1 VKSII
6 KQVRDEVDPRE
17 YYSRTFPDTDF
28 SGGPE
33 IRVISPFS
41 DEKNAS
47 LSLNVE
53 NGKWYSFS
61 GGDQFGGHSI
71 VSFHAELNDVSKR
84 EAAEEIFADFVHPV
98 VSPKKVRRWRK
109 ALLKTPSVLKYLTN
123 RRVSEKVAERL
134 KLGWNGKRITMPVY
148 DEHGLCVNVKLYDPL
163 AKQHDVPKMV
173 NYKEDG
179 EPRSFGSPPML
190 YPLSVIDRADELGWV
205 VVCEGEW
212 DALALLSLG
221 IPAVTSTSGAKSWNK
236 RYNEMFQG
244 LRAIIAY
251 DNDADGE
258 YGAKKRVLKNLL
270 NVAKSVAQVHVPTKV
285 GKDVSDWMNADKK
298 MRRRKGWLKVI
309 EQAEVL
315 VENLGED
322 DEGEAKRSA
331 VPLAEASKAEW
342 YDKPITV
349 DCLVNGKDT
358 APYLIPKKFR
368 VLCSE
373 TCDACPLAEQDY
385 LEGEVDPTEVG
396 ALSLLDCTDA
406 TKRRALF
413 GIVGVPTKKANC
425 KGKLVVN
432 ETANVERVLVIP
444 TLDTSTGQ
452 YVARAAYFAGHGLIA
467 NRSYRLDGVT
477 VPHPKTQQVT
487 HLFARARS
495 IQGEMDTFEL
505 TKKLRKR
512 LKRFRPKKFNPL
524 AHLMRVADWQSRHVT
539 KIKERPDLH
548 ILVDL
553 AFHSVRG
560 FDFNGERVDRGML
573 DVLVI
578 GDTRCGKGYVT
589 ERLAK
594 HYGAGEVASGE
605 NCSFAGLVGGAQQI
619 GNRWMITWGVIP
631 LNHDRLVII
640 DEASALTEAELGHMS
655 RVRSEGVAEISKIVK
670 ERTHA
675 KTRLIWL
682 ANPRSGRPLASYNT
696 GVEAIKELVGNN
708 EDLSRFDLALTVA
721 TEEVPT
727 EVINSVL
734 DYSLEDVD
742 LYPSELCHA
751 LVMWCWS
758 RRPED
763 VRFSKRATEL
773 VIKRA
778 IELGRRY
785 SPIIPLVQGENI
797 RVKIA
802 KVAAA
807 IAARCYSSDE
817 TGELV
822 LVKAAHVSCA
832 CAIMRMMYDKPSM
845 SYDMFSKSGRA
856 VGSIESPKD
865 LLDQL
870 GGNRDRAV
878 DGLFELHQITP
889 DSLADFVGDAQT
901 AKILIGDLVKLRCLI
916 RIEKGR
922 WYLKNSAFSA
932 WLRTERRKSR

>member
-17 YYSRTFPDTDF
+17 YYARTFPDTDF

-33 IRVISPFS
+33 VRVLSPFS

-61 GGDQFGGHSI
+61 GGDEFGGHTI
-71 VSFHAELNDVSKR
+71 ISFYARLNDVSKR
-84 EAAEEIFADFVHPV
+84 EAAEEIFADFLHPV
-98 VSPKKVRRWRK
+98 ISMKKVRRWRK
-109 ALLKTPSVLKYLTN
+109 AALGTPSVLKYLRS
-123 RRVSEKVAERL
+123 RRVSEKTAERMR
-134 KLGWNGKRITMPVY
+134 LGWNGERITFPVVN
-148 DEHGLCVNVKLYDPL
+148 EHGLCVNAKLYDPL
-163 AKQHDVPKMV
+163 RKPKML
-173 NYKEDG
+173 NYKVES
-179 EPRSFGSPPML
+179 EPRSFGSPPTL
-190 YPLSVIDRADELGWV
+190 YPLSAFEAAEKLGWI

-212 DALALLSLG
+212 DALALLSLK
-221 IPAVTSTSGAKSWNK
+221 IPAVTSTAGAKSWPK
-236 RYNEMFQG
+236 QYNELFAG
-244 LRAIIAY
+244 LRVIIIY
-251 DNDADGE
+251 DNDEDGVK
-258 YGAKKRVLKNLL
+258 YARKRVLKNLL
-270 NVAKSVAQVHVPTKV
+270 NVARSVSQVHVPKKA
-285 GKDVSDWMNADKK
+285 GKDVTDWMKSDKR
-298 MRRRKGWLKVI
+298 MRRRRRWLVVI
-309 EQAEVL
+309 EKAEL
-315 VENLGED
+315 LAENLGEERD
-322 DEGEAKRSA
+322 GEVQRTQ
-331 VPLAEASKAEW
+331 VPLAEASRAEW
-342 YDKPITV
+342 FDKPIAV

-373 TCDACPLAEQDY
+373 TCDPCPLAERDY
-385 LEGEVDPTEVG
+385 LEGEIDPTNVE

-406 TKRRALF
+406 TKRRTLF
-413 GIVGVPTKKANC
+413 GMVGVPTRRANC
-425 KGKLVVN
+425 RGKLVVM

-444 TLDTSTGQ
+444 TLETSTGQ
-452 YVARAAYFAGHGLIA
+452 YVARAAYFAGHGLVA
-467 NRSYRLDGVT
+467 NRSYRLEGVT
-477 VPHPKTQQVT
+477 TPHPKTQQVT
-487 HLFARARS
+487 HLFARARP
-495 IQGEMDTFEL
+495 IKGEMDTFEL
-505 TKKLRKR
+505 TKRLKKR
-512 LKRFRPKKFNPL
+512 LCRFRPGGFKPL
-524 AHLMRVADWQSRHVT
+524 AHLMRIADWQSRHVT

-573 DVLVI
+573 DVLVL

-670 ERTHA
+670 ERTRA
-675 KTRLIWL
+675 SARLVWL
-682 ANPRSGRPLASYNT
+682 SNPRSGRPLASYNT
-696 GVEAIKELVGNN
+696 GVEAIKELIGNN

-721 TEEVPT
+721 TEEVPS
-727 EVINSVL
+727 EIINSVL
-734 DYSLEDVD
+734 DYSLDDAD

-751 LVMWCWS
+751 LIMWCWS

-763 VRFSKRATEL
+763 VHFSPKATKL

-802 KVAAA
+802 KIAAA
-807 IAARCYSSDE
+807 VAARCFSSDE
-817 TGELV
+817 TGEQV
-822 LVKAAHVSCA
+822 LVKAKHVSCA
-832 CAIMRMMYDKPSM
+832 CAIMRMAYDKPSM
-845 SYDMFSKSGRA
+845 SYDMYSKSGRA
-856 VGSIESPKD
+856 IATIESPRGA
-865 LLDQL
+865 LDQL
-870 GGNRDRAV
+870 GSNRERAV
-878 DGLFELHQITP
+878 EGLFELYQITP

-901 AKILIGDLVKLRCLI
+901 AKLLIGELVKLRCLI

-922 WYLKNSAFSA
+922 WYLKNGAFSA
-932 WLRTERRKSR
+932 WLRAERRKR